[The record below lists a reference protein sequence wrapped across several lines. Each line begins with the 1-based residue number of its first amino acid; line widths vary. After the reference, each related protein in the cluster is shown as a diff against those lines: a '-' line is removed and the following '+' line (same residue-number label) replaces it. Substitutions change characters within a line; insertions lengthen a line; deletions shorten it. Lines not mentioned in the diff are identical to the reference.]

1 MMLMGSRSVALAL
14 VALVGACGAATKGDE
29 QPPANGP
36 AATTPAA
43 PTTPTFTGQVVNEY
57 PHDPEAFTQGL
68 VWEAGKFYE
77 STGLEGKSNIREVDL
92 FTGAVKRQRDVP
104 GVFGE
109 GIAVLGGKLYQITW
123 KNGRCIVYDAATF
136 TPTGQEFTY
145 TGEGWGLTTDGTS
158 LVMSNGTSTVVFRDP
173 KTFAVTR
180 SITVTDKG
188 VAIDKLNELEWVKG
202 ELWANV
208 WTSDQ
213 IARIDPKTGTVVG
226 WVDVT
231 GLLSPAE
238 RAKVDVLNGIVY
250 DAANDRIY
258 VTGKNWPKLFEI
270 RPVAR

>member
-1 MMLMGSRSVALAL
+1 MMLGVRTATVAL
-14 VALVGACGAATKGDE
+14 VALVGGCGSGAAGD

-36 AATTPAA
+36 VVTTPVA
-43 PTTPTFTGQVVNEY
+43 PPTPTYTGQVVNEY
-57 PHDPEAFTQGL
+57 PHDPEAFTEGL
-68 VWEAGKFYE
+68 VWDAGKFYE

-92 FTGAVKRQRDVP
+92 YTGAVRRQRDVP

-109 GIAVLGGKLYQITW
+109 GIAILGGKLYQITY
-123 KNGRCIVYDAATF
+123 KIGRCIVYDVATF

-158 LVMSNGTSTVVFRDP
+158 LVMSSGTSTIVWRDP

-180 SITVTDKG
+180 SIQVTDKG

-213 IARIDPKTGTVVG
+213 IARIDPKTGNVLG
-226 WVDVT
+226 WIDVT
-231 GLLSPAE
+231 GLLSPSE

-250 DAANDRIY
+250 DAANDRVY
-258 VTGKNWPKLFEI
+258 VTGKNWPKMFEI
-270 RPVAR
+270 RAVAR

>member
-1 MMLMGSRSVALAL
+1 MLMGSRSIVLVLAA
-14 VALVGACGAATKGDE
+14 VVGACSAAASGD
-29 QPPANGP
+29 QPPANVP

-43 PTTPTFTGQVVNEY
+43 PSTPTYTGQIVNEY
-57 PHDPEAFTQGL
+57 PHDPDAFTEGL
-68 VWEAGKFYE
+68 VWDAGKFYE

-109 GIAVLGGKLYQITW
+109 GISIIKGKLYQLTY
-123 KNGRCIVYDAATF
+123 KTGRCIVYDAATF

-145 TGEGWGLTTDGTS
+145 TGEGWGLTTDGSS
-158 LVMSNGTSTVVFRDP
+158 LVMSNGTSAIMFRDP
-173 KTFAVTR
+173 NSFAVTR
-180 SITVTDKG
+180 TITVTDKG

-213 IARIDPKTGTVVG
+213 IARIDPKTGVVLG
-226 WVDVT
+226 WIDVT

-250 DAANDRIY
+250 DAANDRVY
-258 VTGKNWPKLFEI
+258 VTGKNWPKVFEI

>member
-1 MMLMGSRSVALAL
+1 MRSATLLLA
-14 VALVGACGAATKGDE
+14 AMVGGCGGAAGD
-29 QPPANGP
+29 QPPATTP
-36 AATTPAA
+36 AVSPPAA
-43 PTTPTFTGQVVNEY
+43 PTTPVYTGQVVNEY
-57 PHDPEAFTQGL
+57 PHDPGAFTQGF

-92 FTGAVKRQRDVP
+92 FTGAVRRQRDVP
-104 GVFGE
+104 NVFGE
-109 GIAVLGGKLYQITW
+109 GIAILGGKLYQITW

-136 TPTGQEFTY
+136 TPTGQEY
-145 TGEGWGLTTDGTS
+145 RYDGEGWGLTTDGTS
-158 LVMSNGTSTVVFRDP
+158 LVMSNGTSTIVFRDP

-180 SITVTDKG
+180 SITVTENG
-188 VAIDKLNELEWVKG
+188 VSIDKLNELEWVKG

-213 IARIDPKTGTVVG
+213 IVRIDPATGVVKG

-250 DAANDRIY
+250 DAANDRVY
-258 VTGKNWPKLFEI
+258 VTGKNWPKVFEI
-270 RPVAR
+270 RAVRR